1 MTSKNVQKSGFKLS
15 DIKAIGI
22 TNQRETTVA
31 WNKKTGEP
39 LHNALVWHDARTKQ
53 VVDDIIAKYPEK
65 GQEVIKDKCGLP
77 ISTYF
82 SASKVSKMLLRII
95 VIFCGLKEQL
105 CFQLIFN
112 ENLCELT

>member
-1 MTSKNVQKSGFKLS
+1 MTSENVQKHGFNLT

-82 SASKVSKMLLRII
+82 SASKVSKMLLRIKPF
-95 VIFCGLKEQL
+95 VSCGLCYQL
-105 CFQLIFN
+105 TFN
-112 ENLCELT
+112 EIFVS

>member
-1 MTSKNVQKSGFKLS
+1 MTSENVQKSGFKLS
-15 DIKAIGI
+15 NIKAIGI

-82 SASKVSKMLLRII
+82 SASKVRKLLLY
-95 VIFCGLKEQL
+95 IFFMWIESLAL
-105 CFQLIFN
+105 FSIDF
-112 ENLCELT
+112 